1 MDALEKERSKSE
13 IMDLHNMNFSLMTL
27 KSNKKMFHVF
37 SISDLFVYF
46 LKFFFEDFTMILD
59 FWAISPFIT
68 QSDIF
73 KDSAEHFFISW
84 PEQFLT
90 VKVVVTY
97 DGHGYGK

>member
-1 MDALEKERSKSE
+1 MRRNSLSAISATILCVMDALEKERSKSE

-59 FWAISPFIT
+59 F
-68 QSDIF
+68 
-73 KDSAEHFFISW
+73 
-84 PEQFLT
+84 
-90 VKVVVTY
+90 
-97 DGHGYGK
+97 